1 MIICLYF
8 STVITD
14 ATFLSYELSDMYLS
28 LFYDNLDSRVVTS
41 ILAVRDLAG
50 QTPSHGNHE
59 AW

>member
-8 STVITD
+8 STIIMDEEVGQIC
-14 ATFLSYELSDMYLS
+14 TFLS
-28 LFYDNLDSRVVTS
+28 LFDDNLDSRVVTS

-50 QTPSHGNHE
+50 QTPSHGNRE